1 MKHVV
6 IVGAGILGASTAYLL
21 SRKGQKVTIIDR
33 KDPGQATDAA
43 AGIVCPWLS
52 QRRNKA
58 WYRLVKGGARFYPTL
73 IEQLKEDGEEETGY
87 KRVGALALHNDEQ
100 KREKMLDRV
109 LKRKEDAPEI
119 GEVTLKSAEETHKSF
134 PPLSEEF
141 FSIHVSGAAR
151 VNGRALRDSLIRA
164 AKKRGATF
172 IQGDAKLLKEDYGNV
187 CVKVGEERIEGDH
200 VIITAGA
207 WAKELF
213 EPLQL
218 DFLVSPQKAQIV
230 HLHVQEEDT
239 SEWPV
244 VMPPNNQYMLAFED
258 GKIVVGAT
266 HEDDVG
272 FDLRVTAGGLE
283 EVITKA
289 LAVAPKLAESTVEE
303 TRVGFRPFTPG
314 FLPVFGY
321 VPTLRNCL
329 VANGMGASG
338 LTAGPYVGLQ
348 LAKMV
353 LGEETDL
360 DPNDYDVAQAFKSIE

>member
-1 MKHVV
+1 
-6 IVGAGILGASTAYLL
+6 
-21 SRKGQKVTIIDR
+21 
-33 KDPGQATDAA
+33 
-43 AGIVCPWLS
+43 
-52 QRRNKA
+52 
-58 WYRLVKGGARFYPTL
+58 
-73 IEQLKEDGEEETGY
+73 
-87 KRVGALALHNDEQ
+87 
-100 KREKMLDRV
+100 
-109 LKRKEDAPEI
+109 
-119 GEVTLKSAEETHKSF
+119 
-134 PPLSEEF
+134 
-141 FSIHVSGAAR
+141 
-151 VNGRALRDSLIRA
+151 
-164 AKKRGATF
+164 
-172 IQGDAKLLKEDYGNV
+172 
-187 CVKVGEERIEGDH
+187 
-200 VIITAGA
+200 
-207 WAKELF
+207 
-213 EPLQL
+213 
-218 DFLVSPQKAQIV
+218 
-230 HLHVQEEDT
+230 
-239 SEWPV
+239 
-244 VMPPNNQYMLAFED
+244 MLAFED